1 MKVDKNIE
9 RTTTM
14 KNITKISIA
23 SIVCATFLAACGT
36 GQAAISNAAAT
47 PQTDFHSYI
56 NADWLKETKLGEGQ
70 SQIDNLGQLT
80 EKTQEAIQE
89 MYKGNY
95 EGLHRRI
102 KMNRDNFIYA
112 AIITGSLD
120 LIRDLPEGDEIDM
133 CEERKEG
140 EKREK
145 KTVLSLLKVKL
156 GNVSNQLEQA
166 IQNSSIEKLNTLTLS
181 IFAITNE
188 DDVLKIIN

>member
-1 MKVDKNIE
+1 MFYTGDKKWN
-9 RTTTM
+9 
-14 KNITKISIA
+14 
-23 SIVCATFLAACGT
+23 
-36 GQAAISNAAAT
+36 T
-47 PQTDFHSYI
+47 PLELNDYFDI
-56 NADWLKETKLGEGQ
+56 PEELKEYVNDWKIKVVDVKE
-70 SQIDNLGQLT
+70 IDASKIKDEQT
-80 EKTQEAIQE
+80 RYFIEAIQE
-89 MYKGNY
+89 MYKGNF

-133 CEERKEG
+133 CEGMERMAEGFRNEGRKEG

-145 KTVLSLLKVKL
+145 KTALLSLLKVKL

-181 IFAITNE
+181 IFDITNE